1 MDGRWIV
8 VDADRGDRKM
18 TLLQIGQ
25 EHFDGVS
32 VRKQLSQTAR
42 RLLLHQLDAA
52 ATDGVATDEI
62 VEVDGTEW
70 RVIVDPVVSPLTK
83 TPVGAM
89 GLHIRPGDSIP
100 DKPRVGA
107 LEWRLSSEGREAFW
121 DRNIADIYDIQNTDI
136 EYHEANGLITFP
148 SSHWLAT
155 FVGSEDQHKL
165 QRLIDEATH
174 GETKRRARIS
184 YVIEHPRSGVVKTLE
199 FSAQN
204 RVDDYGTM
212 FFIGLTREVPQQKQI
227 DIPEDLTVPQPE
239 VNAIMELT
247 TDVPMAQVK
256 IETSELVQMLPG
268 WRLAGLSDAGHLR
281 FIDMVHSAQRNDVQ
295 AMLRAPGSKVRA
307 MTDVKVQHVDGKWVT
322 YALLAKNLG
331 MGYVMIRLKR

>member
-1 MDGRWIV
+1 MQGRWIV

-42 RLLLHQLDAA
+42 RLLLHNLDEA
-52 ATDGVATDEI
+52 ATGGAAVDEI

-70 RVIVDPVVSPLTK
+70 RVIVDPVVSPLTS

-89 GLHIRPGDSIP
+89 GIFVRTGEAIP
-100 DKPRVGA
+100 DKPLLGA
-107 LEWRLSSEGREAFW
+107 LEWRITPEGREAFW
-121 DRNIADIYDIQNTDI
+121 DRNIAEIYDIQNSGI
-136 EYHEANGLITFP
+136 EYHEQDGLISFP
-148 SSHWLAT
+148 SSHWMAT

-174 GETKRRARIS
+174 AETKRRARIS
-184 YVIEHPRSGVVKTLE
+184 YVIEHPKSGCVKTLE

-204 RVDDYGTM
+204 RVDDDGTM
-212 FFIGLTREVPQQKQI
+212 YFVGLTREIPHQKQI
-227 DIPEDLTVPQPE
+227 DIPDDLTVPQPE
-239 VNAIMELT
+239 VSAIMDLT

-256 IETSELVQMLPG
+256 TDTSELVQMLPG
-268 WRLAGLSDAGHLR
+268 WRLSGLSNAGGLQ
-281 FIDMVHSAQRNDVQ
+281 FLDMVDGAQRNDVQ
-295 AMLRAPGSKVRA
+295 AMLRAPGGKVRA
-307 MTDVKVQHVDGKWVT
+307 MTGVKVRHIDGRWVT
-322 YALLAKNLG
+322 YVLLVKNLG
-331 MGYVMIRLKR
+331 AGYVMIRLKR